1 MFHDMSVAHFQL
13 PKEVYILTEVV
24 AQQLFTKRIA
34 LKIVGKRSLVVL

>member
-1 MFHDMSVAHFQL
+1 MLHDMSVARFYL

-34 LKIVGKRSLVVL
+34 LKIMGKSSLVVL